1 MKIVYF
7 LMTFLYYFFLISIVN
22 TKVIVRQLVYGG
34 AHVTKEKSN
43 KSRVEL
49 I

>member
-1 MKIVYF
+1 
-7 LMTFLYYFFLISIVN
+7 MTFLHYFFLIRIGN
-22 TKVIVRQLVYGG
+22 TKVIFRQLVYGRE
-34 AHVTKEKSN
+34 HVTKEKSN